1 MSRHWGNLQYSERP
15 VDLKRARLWYELL
28 DEDYLILS
36 TIHFAKGQE
45 WKSVYLLN
53 VVEGCMPSDLG
64 AGTSGEIED
73 ERRLLYVAMTCA
85 KDDLHLVVPR
95 RFAPEAGVA
104 GNSLRYEGNADDERS
119 AAAGGRNLTE

>member
-1 MSRHWGNLQYSERP
+1 
-15 VDLKRARLWYELL
+15 
-28 DEDYLILS
+28 
-36 TIHFAKGQE
+36 
-45 WKSVYLLN
+45 
-53 VVEGCMPSDLG
+53 MPSDLG

-85 KDDLHLVVPR
+85 KDDLHLVVQR